1 MARRCRAIVSPSRS
15 PSAEPSSSAP
25 AACAAFARRG
35 WCPASSTGRGTRARS
50 SCDERSLRTALTG
63 PSGLHAIV
71 DVVIEG
77 QTTPHHAVLKDFQRH
92 PIRGT
97 LTHVDFHEV
106 RLDRPIQA
114 TVSLELVGES
124 PGSKQGGIVQLVSR
138 EVQVEALPTGIP
150 EHVELDIS
158 ALEVGVT
165 LRVEDLAP
173 IEGVTFLDDPQLV
186 LATCTMPARSHGA
199 RGRGCRG
206 RRRGRGGGG
215 RRGRRRRRGLGRGRS
230 RRRGLIGAP
239 LPQGRGRDCDGLSGR
254 RARQSRAR
262 ARP

>member
-1 MARRCRAIVSPSRS
+1 MTIGAVSLRYHGTPMSSDRVTLEVSERGVEQLGSRRVRRLRKEGLVPGVLYGKGHARAIVVN
-15 PSAEPSSSAP
+15 
-25 AACAAFARRG
+25 
-35 WCPASSTGRGTRARS
+35 
-50 SCDERSLRTALTG
+50 ERSLRTALTG
-63 PSGLHAIV
+63 ASGLHAIV

-124 PGSKQGGIVQLVSR
+124 PGSKQGGIVQLVNR
-138 EVQVEALPTGIP
+138 ELQLEALPTGIP

-158 ALEVGVT
+158 GLEVGVT
-165 LRVEDLAP
+165 LRIEDLDP

-186 LATCTMPARSHGA
+186 LATCTVP
-199 RGRGCRG
+199 
-206 RRRGRGGGG
+206 
-215 RRGRRRRRGLGRGRS
+215 RGLTELEEEAAEGEGEGEEAEAAEGDAAGGS
-230 RRRGLIGAP
+230 DEGAP
-239 LPQGRGRDCDGLSGR
+239 AAED
-254 RARQSRAR
+254 
-262 ARP
+262 

>member
-1 MARRCRAIVSPSRS
+1 MSSDRVTLEVSERGAEQLGSRRARRLRKEGLVPGVLYGKGHTRAIAV
-15 PSAEPSSSAP
+15 
-25 AACAAFARRG
+25 
-35 WCPASSTGRGTRARS
+35 
-50 SCDERSLRTALTG
+50 DERSLRTALTG
-63 PSGLHAIV
+63 KSGLHAIV
-71 DVVIEG
+71 DVVVEG

-97 LTHVDFHEV
+97 ITHVDFHEV

-124 PGSKQGGIVQLVSR
+124 PGAKQGGIVQLVNR
-138 EVQVEALPTGIP
+138 ELQVEALPTGIP

-186 LATCTMPARSHGA
+186 LATCTIP
-199 RGRGCRG
+199 
-206 RRRGRGGGG
+206 
-215 RRGRRRRRGLGRGRS
+215 RGLTELEEDAAEGEGES
-230 RRRGLIGAP
+230 EGEGAEAGEAEASAGGSDEGEP
-239 LPQGRGRDCDGLSGR
+239 DAEG
-254 RARQSRAR
+254 
-262 ARP
+262 

>member
-1 MARRCRAIVSPSRS
+1 MSSDRITLEVSERGADQVGSRNARRLRKEGLVPGVLYGKGHTRAIVV
-15 PSAEPSSSAP
+15 
-25 AACAAFARRG
+25 
-35 WCPASSTGRGTRARS
+35 
-50 SCDERSLRTALTG
+50 DERRLRGVLTG

-114 TVSLELVGES
+114 TVSVQLLGES
-124 PGSKQGGIVQLVSR
+124 PGSKQGGSVQQVTR

-158 ALEVGVT
+158 TLEVGDT
-165 LRVEDLAP
+165 LRVEDLVP
-173 IEGVTFLDDPQLV
+173 VDGVTFLDDPQLV
-186 LATCTMPARSHGA
+186 LATCSVP
-199 RGRGCRG
+199 RGITELEEEEAAAAAEGDDVEAG
-206 RRRGRGGGG
+206 EAETSDEASAEGTDDSEG
-215 RRGRRRRRGLGRGRS
+215 
-230 RRRGLIGAP
+230 
-239 LPQGRGRDCDGLSGR
+239 
-254 RARQSRAR
+254 
-262 ARP
+262 